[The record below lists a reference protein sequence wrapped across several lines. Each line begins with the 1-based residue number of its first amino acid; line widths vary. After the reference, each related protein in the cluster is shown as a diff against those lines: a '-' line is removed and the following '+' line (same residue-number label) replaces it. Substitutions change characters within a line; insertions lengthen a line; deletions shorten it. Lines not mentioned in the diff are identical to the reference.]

1 MEHTTHDTEK
11 EKDIAALRE
20 EVRKAIQAAVPDI
33 TEHREECL
41 CRIHGN
47 CPFKSHDKVGR
58 PITLEDCLRAIELQS
73 LLSGFQYMVDVCGDI
88 YKLPDGNNP
97 ILCCRWTLGK
107 SLDDQSDPTIR
118 FLASILL

>member
-58 PITLEDCLRAIELQS
+58 PITLPDVLIAVGFSGNTLHFK
-73 LLSGFQYMVDVCGDI
+73 LL
-88 YKLPDGNNP
+88 GNQMRLSNDKG
-97 ILCCRWTLGK
+97 LEWWDLEKGYYGQ
-107 SLDDQSDPTIR
+107 DDYCIR